1 MNQQTSSYR
10 PGLASVASS
19 AILASLLA
27 GCGSGGGTPAQ
38 SASLKA
44 DITASTVTP
53 GHYTVTSVSS
63 GLCLA
68 LAGDSTLDGAALQQA
83 TCNGSKAQQ
92 FDVQLTD
99 DGSYSIINLNS
110 GKSLDVAGIS
120 LLNGALLQQ
129 WSYGGGPNQRFSIA
143 PKNQAYTISAQN
155 SGKCLDVQNF
165 STAAGGAIQQW
176 ECGNNTNQQWTFTS
190 TDPVLPADP
199 TPTGPMVDAS
209 TLDNKLIFGYQGWF
223 ACEGDGSPIDVAG
236 NGWRHWAPS
245 ATPVASNVTV
255 DMWPDMRDV
264 PAGEQCKTGFT
275 MPDGSPAVVYSSW
288 NRATVN
294 RHFEWMQNYGIDG
307 VLLQQF
313 VTELAPGSVN
323 RRFRDGVTANV
334 RAGASAHGRTW
345 AVEYDTSN
353 AQDADI
359 VKNIKDHWAALAA
372 NGSLSAP
379 SYLHQNGL
387 PVVELW
393 GLGFNGQPATPA
405 AANALLDWFLRDAPA
420 NQRAYVIGGV
430 PSQWRIQGSDSSQD
444 PAWAAVYRRFD
455 ALNPW
460 LVGRFGDQQG
470 VRNFRQNVMAADI
483 AETTR
488 LGKRYMPMLFPGGH
502 NEHRIGGRFWWTQF
516 YEARSAGANTFFGA
530 MFDEV
535 DEATAMYK
543 VAPSK
548 AFLPVEIPTSPSP
561 YVPGQPR
568 GPFITLD
575 ADGENLSSDFYLRLA
590 GEASKV
596 LQGKSSLRPDR
607 PISQ

>member
-10 PGLASVASS
+10 PGVAILASS

-27 GCGSGGGTPAQ
+27 GCGSGSGTPAQ

-53 GHYTVTSVSS
+53 GHYTVSSVSS
-63 GLCLA
+63 SLCLA
-68 LAGDSTLDGAALQQA
+68 LAGDSTEDGAALQQT

-120 LLNGALLQQ
+120 ILNGALLQQ
-129 WSYGGGPNQRFSIA
+129 WSYGGGPNQRFSSGPKEQAFTIS
-143 PKNQAYTISAQN
+143 PKNS
-155 SGKCLDVQNF
+155 
-165 STAAGGAIQQW
+165 
-176 ECGNNTNQQWTFTS
+176 GNNSNQQWIFTP

-199 TPTGPMVDAS
+199 TPTGPVVDAS

-223 ACEGDGSPIDVAG
+223 ACAGDGSPIDVAG

-288 NRATVN
+288 NRSTVS

-307 VLLQQF
+307 VLLQEF
-313 VTELAPGSVN
+313 VGEIAPGSID

-345 AVEYDTSN
+345 AVEYDTSG

-359 VKNIKDHWAALAA
+359 IRNVKDHWAALAA
-372 NGSLSAP
+372 NGSLTAP

-393 GLGFNGQPATPA
+393 GLGFSNRPATPA
-405 AANALLDWFLRDAPA
+405 AANALLNWFQRDAPA
-420 NQRAYVIGGV
+420 DQRAYVIGGV
-430 PSQWRIQGSDSSQD
+430 PSRWRTLTADSKPD
-444 PAWAAVYRRFD
+444 PAWAAVYRSFN
-455 ALNPW
+455 AINPW
-460 LVGRFGDQQG
+460 LVGRFGDQDG
-470 VRNFRQNVMAADI
+470 ARSYRKNVMDADI
-483 AETTR
+483 AEAHR
-488 LGKRYMPMLFPGGH
+488 LGK
-502 NEHRIGGRFWWTQF
+502 
-516 YEARSAGANTFFGA
+516 
-530 MFDEV
+530 
-535 DEATAMYK
+535 
-543 VAPSK
+543 
-548 AFLPVEIPTSPSP
+548 
-561 YVPGQPR
+561 
-568 GPFITLD
+568 
-575 ADGENLSSDFYLRLA
+575 
-590 GEASKV
+590 
-596 LQGKSSLRPDR
+596 
-607 PISQ
+607 